1 MVKSLS
7 TLAGI
12 AAIAFA
18 TSAGTAAADC
28 FGSHKNVTASV
39 SEPQEGS
46 AMSTFDGQLPPL
58 AEQTAE
64 EAQVAEAPTTGT
76 PESERDQK

>member
-18 TSAGTAAADC
+18 ASAGIAAADC
-28 FGSHKNVTASV
+28 FGGHKNVTASV

-46 AMSTFDGQLPPL
+46 AMSTFDGQLPQIE
-58 AEQTAE
+58 EQTAE
-64 EAQVAEAPTTGT
+64 EAQVAEAPSPATAEG
-76 PESERDQK
+76 ERDQK